1 MDDAEFV
8 MWYVNKHYIFTGTK
22 FKYHFL
28 INEPPITINE
38 LNDNISN
45 SISIKHV
52 GSETLYNFL
61 IDWYNKE
68 RLKYKLD
75 ILDFLRFNYKVSLG
89 LRSWIISDFKNKE
102 VKKNDIFNFLSKNYD
117 KDFIDEVINYW
128 VDNEMIMIT
137 ESTTI
142 RFT

>member
-22 FKYHFL
+22 FKYRFL
-28 INEPPITINE
+28 INELPITINE

-75 ILDFLRFNYKVSLG
+75 ILDFLRFKYKVSLG